1 MDETRPFYDRWPRWS
16 RMGRMVEDVTEAVTA
31 LRKDPQVDPDRI
43 YVFGYSMGGMVG
55 LHAAALDSRIKGVVS
70 IAGFTPMRSD
80 TAGTGTGGIARYSH
94 ERGLIPRLGF
104 FVGNESR
111 IPYDYD
117 ELIAAIAPRPV
128 MIVAPQLDRDANPAD
143 VHAAVERARPV
154 YELYGAGGAL
164 ELREPWDYTRLPAS
178 TQDAI
183 LSWMNAILK

>member
-1 MDETRPFYDRWPRWS
+1 
-16 RMGRMVEDVTEAVTA
+16 
-31 LRKDPQVDPDRI
+31 VDPERI

-55 LHAAALDSRIKGVVS
+55 LHAAALDSRIRGVVS

-80 TAGTGTGGIARYSH
+80 TVDKGTGGIARFSH

-104 FVGNESR
+104 FVGREAR

-117 ELIAAIAPRPV
+117 GLLAATAPRPV
-128 MIVAPQLDRDANPAD
+128 MIVAPQFDRDANPAE
-143 VHAAVERARPV
+143 VRAAVERARQV

-183 LSWMNAILK
+183 LTWMKEMLK